1 MTRSD
6 WTRSW
11 WSTPRRTSR
20 SSAWCPERGF
30 ERADAEARIRSQISR
45 AERVEEADY
54 VLDNSGDWANLE
66 AEVSKLWEW
75 LLDAADQRRA
85 HA

>member
-1 MTRSD
+1 
-6 WTRSW
+6 
-11 WSTPRRTSR
+11 
-20 SSAWCPERGF
+20 
-30 ERADAEARIRSQISR
+30 
-45 AERVEEADY
+45 

-66 AEVSKLWEW
+66 AEVAKLWEW